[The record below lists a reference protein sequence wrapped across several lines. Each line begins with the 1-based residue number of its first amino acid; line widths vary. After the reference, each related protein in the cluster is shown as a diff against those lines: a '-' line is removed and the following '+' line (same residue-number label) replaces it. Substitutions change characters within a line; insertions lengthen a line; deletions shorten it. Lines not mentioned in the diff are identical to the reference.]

1 MSDGSSSRT
10 TGRRSPSRS
19 ESRGTSPT
27 RPAPS
32 TSTPWR
38 SSNARRSAAEL
49 AVRRYALQRGLTAVP
64 VLLGVSVLVFSFI
77 HLIPGDPAV
86 TMLGER
92 ATPEKVAEVRVRLG
106 LDRPLW
112 QQYGIYV
119 GKVVRGDLGVS
130 IVRGDPVLTDLLRR
144 FPATVELAT
153 AAIVLAIALG
163 IPIGVAS
170 AVWRNSI
177 VDSLA
182 RLWALTGV
190 SMPIFW
196 LGLMLAW
203 FFGVKLRVL
212 PTGFRLDTGT
222 TFAPWTNFVIL
233 DATLQGN
240 WPVLADALRHLVL
253 PALALATIPLA
264 IIARMTR
271 ASILEVLSREYI
283 RTAEAKGLPQGA
295 VVLRHAL
302 RNALLPVLTVIGLQ
316 VGHLLAGAI
325 LTETIFSW
333 PGIGLWVYE
342 SIESRDYA
350 IVQGASLFI
359 AVIFVTVNLI
369 TDLLYAAVDPRI
381 KYE

>member
-1 MSDGSSSRT
+1 M
-10 TGRRSPSRS
+10 
-19 ESRGTSPT
+19 
-27 RPAPS
+27 
-32 TSTPWR
+32 
-38 SSNARRSAAEL
+38 
-49 AVRRYALQRGLTAVP
+49 RRYAIRRSLTVVP
-64 VLLGVSVLVFSFI
+64 VLLGVSVLVFSFV
-77 HLIPGDPAV
+77 HMIPGDPAL

-92 ATPEKVAEVRVRLG
+92 ATPEKVAEVRARLG
-106 LDRPLW
+106 LDRPIW
-112 QQYGIYV
+112 QQYVLYFGNV
-119 GKVVRGDLGVS
+119 LHGDLGVS
-130 IVRGDPVLTDLLRR
+130 VVRGDPVTTDLLRR
-144 FPATVELAT
+144 FPATVELAL
-153 AAIVLAIALG
+153 AAIVLAIAFG
-163 IPIGVAS
+163 IPIGIGS
-170 AVWRNSI
+170 AVWRNSLL
-177 VDSLA
+177 DSLA
-182 RLWALTGV
+182 RLGALTGV

-203 FFGVKLRVL
+203 FFGVQLRVL
-212 PTGFRLDTGT
+212 PTGFRLESGT
-222 TFAPWTNFVIL
+222 TFVPWTNFVML
-233 DATLQGN
+233 DATLQGD
-240 WPVLADALRHLVL
+240 WPALADALRHLVL

-271 ASILEVLSREYI
+271 ASMLDVLSREYI
-283 RTAEAKGLPQGA
+283 RTAEAKGLSRRA
-295 VVLRHAL
+295 VILRHAL

-359 AVIFVTVNLI
+359 AAIVVVVNLV